1 MGYIK
6 IGIDDT
12 DSPDGMCTTYLGALL
27 CESLEDEG
35 FKITEKILARL
46 NPNAP
51 FKTRGN
57 AAVCIVAE
65 EKSGE
70 DMKDAFNIACS
81 LVERFSEFDCEKTNP
96 GVVVC
101 SLTSDEDLNNSVLDE
116 LFRFYKKALCDF
128 CTIKEAEE
136 LLEKY
141 GFLYKGWKNKRG
153 LIGALA
159 AVSAEFDDFTY
170 EILAYRNQFSK
181 GIRTVKK
188 DTIFLAEEKTYPHT
202 WDSVDFENN
211 VVVCV
216 PHTPDPV
223 LFGIRG
229 ETPDWVRKARSY
241 IISEEP
247 EREIVYKTNQGT
259 DAHLIDSD
267 ISDIL
272 DGRSYKLKG
281 FVSNMPVTGEG
292 GHVSFKLTENSGG
305 RSDGDESG
313 KSVRCMA
320 YEPTKGFRDIV
331 RALRPGDSVMVCGS
345 YKNESI
351 NLEKIYVESLS
362 DDIIKKPPVCPECK
376 KRMTSAG
383 KDKGYKCRVC
393 NKKSDIPE
401 IIIAGRKIAPGW
413 YEVPP
418 VARRHLSM
426 PLVRKAVHDACK
438 IQDSKIKS
446 GNM

>member
-1 MGYIK
+1 MR

-12 DSPDGMCTTYLGALL
+12 DSPGGMCTTYLGALL
-27 CESLEDEG
+27 CERLEEAG
-35 FKITEKILARL
+35 FCITERILVRL

-65 EKSGE
+65 EKNPDDRE
-70 DMKDAFNIACS
+70 RAFSVACS
-81 LVERFSEFDCEKTNP
+81 LVDEYAEFECEKTNP

-101 SLTSDEDLNNSVLDE
+101 NSLISTE
-116 LFRFYKKALCDF
+116 FYKKALRDF
-128 CTIKEAEE
+128 CTIEEAET
-136 LLEKY
+136 LLLNS
-141 GFLYKGWKNKRG
+141 GALYRGWKVKRG
-153 LIGALA
+153 LIGATA
-159 AVSAEFDDFTY
+159 AVSAEFEDFTF
-170 EILAYRNQFSK
+170 EILAYRSPFSK
-181 GIRTVKK
+181 EIRRVEK

-229 ETPDWVRKARSY
+229 ESPEWVLKARSY

-247 EREIVYKTNQGT
+247 EREIVYITNQGT

-267 ISDIL
+267 ILHIL
-272 DGRSYKLKG
+272 DGRSYRLKG
-281 FVSNMPVTGEG
+281 IVSKEASTGIG
-292 GHVSFKLTENSGG
+292 GHVSFEITDSEK
-305 RSDGDESG
+305 SDEAS
-313 KSVRCMA
+313 KTPLRCMA

-331 RALRPGDSVMVCGS
+331 RGLRCGDRILVCGS
-345 YKNESI
+345 FKNTSI
-351 NLEKIYVESLS
+351 NLEKIFVESLA
-362 DDIIKKPPVCPECK
+362 DDFIKKPPVCPKCH

-383 KDKGYKCRVC
+383 KNKGYKCRIC
-393 NKKSDIPE
+393 GIKASLPE
-401 IIIAGRKIAPGW
+401 TSVVPRTITPGW
-413 YEVPP
+413 HEVPP

-426 PLVRKAVHDACK
+426 PLVRR
-438 IQDSKIKS
+438 S
-446 GNM
+446 